1 MAIEIGTTIHNKL
14 LVDFA
19 ALKFANNA
27 TIFNNVKK
35 FFAGGSMEALDCL
48 VIPRTTPEIV
58 TGQSAGN
65 TATTRVYSFSAIV
78 TEQIESTDS
87 DSAGSVKYSRLL
99 NIQDS
104 ILDYLQKEPSNLNS
118 WGNSNNI
125 NIFKIR
131 TDIPRFD
138 VFQTESGYSAVL
150 DITFSIYVNIIPQSL

>member
-58 TGQSAGN
+58 TGQSAG
-65 TATTRVYSFSAIV
+65 TGRPKGLS
-78 TEQIESTDS
+78 
-87 DSAGSVKYSRLL
+87 KYGCGFL
-99 NIQDS
+99 I
-104 ILDYLQKEPSNLNS
+104 
-118 WGNSNNI
+118 
-125 NIFKIR
+125 
-131 TDIPRFD
+131 
-138 VFQTESGYSAVL
+138 
-150 DITFSIYVNIIPQSL
+150 